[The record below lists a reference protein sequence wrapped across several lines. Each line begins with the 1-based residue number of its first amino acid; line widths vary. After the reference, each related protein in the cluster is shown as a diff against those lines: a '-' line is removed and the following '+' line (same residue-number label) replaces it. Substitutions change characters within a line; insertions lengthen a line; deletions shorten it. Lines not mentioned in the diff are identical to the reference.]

1 MNKFS
6 IPIWT
11 TVALLLAGPA
21 LADHCAPN
29 IAAAQT
35 ALDNAAK
42 VEPNVLDAVTAL
54 LPAALESCRLEE
66 AHLTTAEFDSPM
78 LAADYVSVG
87 QSMLIN
93 VTALLGTN

>member
-29 IAAAQT
+29 IA
-35 ALDNAAK
+35 
-42 VEPNVLDAVTAL
+42 P
-54 LPAALESCRLEE
+54 S
-66 AHLTTAEFDSPM
+66 
-78 LAADYVSVG
+78 
-87 QSMLIN
+87 
-93 VTALLGTN
+93 